1 MDTISLLLNRGVDIF
16 TLDNEGYMPID
27 LAKDNDHEECTRLLF
42 HAKTTS
48 LLVSN
53 EIFKKNISLLPSSR
67 RMLIVRYKKT
77 PLI

>member
-53 EIFKKNISLLPSSR
+53 ENEKW
-67 RMLIVRYKKT
+67 IVI
-77 PLI
+77 LVI